1 MKQIVEETVTGF
13 IFILCAIG
21 FFGGV
26 WWIWE
31 NFTELI
37 IGIGVGILIIVII
50 GFILWYCRI
59 IGKDLLG
66 R

>member
-1 MKQIVEETVTGF
+1 MKQVVEETVTGF

-21 FFGGV
+21 FFGGIL
-26 WWIWE
+26 WLWE

-37 IGIGVGILIIVII
+37 LGIGVGILIIVII